1 MDMELEALEAK
12 IEQVAALVRQLQAEN
27 EVLRNQMAAAEAE
40 RLQLRQTMT
49 AARERLEGLMDKLPE
64 DVL

>member
-1 MDMELEALEAK
+1 MDMELEALETK